1 MFFIQEDQLDKLFVE
16 GDKSSL
22 KYLPRCSFGG
32 FPQPVEQ
39 IIFFQY
45 DKKLLTNLPIEKNSS
60 LGKKFGENVEDS
72 LIVKS
77 AIANFTSFFNKNKET
92 NLIEQIIPKPN
103 LRYGTQNA
111 ANIGYVPK
119 SLTYFSDTKIL
130 QSFYLYTNFYKELVD
145 LYRSLPPKSLSSL
158 PQKSL
163 IEILSEGKANQITD
177 LKNAFNGSGYEKS
190 KNLIE
195 LPPSNN
201 KIILNGD
208 GFPTWLKKISQ
219 ITKSNEPFKKILL
232 PANRQNTELPETIY
246 IKHSINQTI
255 PVKIIWSAKVRL
267 KYEISSKVLDKQPE
281 PRRGSGIP
289 GELTDLKNQGEAQAE
304 ADKKCKERFQNYIQ
318 KNANNKEELKN
329 IVQQQII
336 KLTAKEKK
344 LNNKFI
350 TDDFNEQIT
359 IENNSIYID
368 MQVTFAITNAEVN
381 ISADIYI
388 PYKLNKQSKLEG
400 FLNNNAY
407 GFYKA
412 TAKDYQD
419 AINLAKVN
427 WNKGENLTIPIE
439 GINLPDVSLFIDAG
453 DDLPKTRNWKDLLF
467 ILLEEVS
474 FVLPLPDP
482 NKKPDEGQDQAKCC
496 CGQFIID
503 AGDDPFA
510 FTESKLRDIKVTVLA
525 EK

>member
-1 MFFIQEDQLDKLFVE
+1 MFFVQEDQLDKLFVE
-16 GDKSSL
+16 QGLNSL
-22 KYLPRCSFGG
+22 SYLPTCSFDGDYGG
-32 FPQPVEQ
+32 DRVRVNQTV
-39 IIFFQY
+39 FFKY
-45 DKKLLTNLPIEKNSS
+45 DKKLSTNLPIETNSS
-60 LGKKFGENVEDS
+60 LGEKFGENVNDS

-77 AIANFTSFFNKNKET
+77 VMVDFFSFFKKNKET

-201 KIILNGD
+201 KITLNGD

-255 PVKIIWSAKVRL
+255 PVKIIWKAKVRL
-267 KYEISSKVLDKQPE
+267 KYEIFGKNLTKKRKEGSTNP
-281 PRRGSGIP
+281 GSG
-289 GELTDLKNQGEAQAE
+289 GSLADSLVGDFTEN
-304 ADKKCKERFQNYIQ
+304 DKKCKEGLKNYIQ
-318 KNANNKEELKN
+318 NNKDKEELKN
-329 IVQQQII
+329 IVQKQII
-336 KLTAKEKK
+336 LSAGRIFETK
-344 LNNKFI
+344 
-350 TDDFNEQIT
+350 DFKNRII
-359 IENNSIYID
+359 IENDSIYID
-368 MQVTFAITNAEVN
+368 MPVTFAIANANVN
-381 ISADIYI
+381 ISGDIYI
-388 PYKLNKQSKLEG
+388 PYNLNKNKSGKLEG

-412 TAKDYQD
+412 TAKDYND

-427 WNKGENLTIPIE
+427 WNKGENLSIPIK
-439 GINLPDVSLFIDAG
+439 GIDLPDVSLFIDATES
-453 DDLPKTRNWKDLLF
+453 LPETENWKELLLK
-467 ILLEEVS
+467 LLEKVS
-474 FVLPLPDP
+474 FVLPPPDP
-482 NKKPDEGQDQAKCC
+482 NVGKSCC
-496 CGQFIID
+496 CGQFVLIND
-503 AGDDPFA
+503 FGVDGEF
-510 FTESKLRDIKVTVLA
+510 ELSQKLRDIKVTVLV
-525 EK
+525 EKQQK